1 MFHKKGDIMNYYD
14 EIKNILVDNAIG
26 RKVRE
31 YKSNQKDLESYYN
44 VGKLLVEAQGG
55 EERAKYGDGLI
66 KEYSKRLTSE
76 LGKGYTV
83 TRLKYMRTF
92 FEVVKKSPPLAD
104 QFKNINITWSNICEI
119 LYLKN
124 IEEIKYYLNLSNK
137 LCLTKRELRLRIK
150 SDEYNRLPAEVK
162 EKLKSNE
169 VISNSE
175 KVPSPVVLHDLRV
188 DGKLTEKLVQALI
201 DENPINFCNAL
212 GEGYTYCG
220 SQYKIKIGANYNY
233 IDVLL
238 FNVMDMNY
246 VVVEIKVTELKK
258 EYVGQIQTYMN
269 YVDVN
274 LKKEFHNKTTGILLV
289 RQNNKWLIKYINND
303 GITIR
308 SFITDNEKI
317 IVYEG

>member
-1 MFHKKGDIMNYYD
+1 MNYYN
-14 EIKNILVDNAIG
+14 EIKNILIDNAIG

-76 LGKGYTV
+76 LGKGYSIQN
-83 TRLKYMRTF
+83 LKDMRKF
-92 FEVVKKSPPLAD
+92 YQFIQKSQPLAV
-104 QFKNINITWSNICEI
+104 QFKNMNITWSNVCEI
-119 LYLKN
+119 MRITN

-150 SDEYNRLPAEVK
+150 SNEYNRLPVEVK
-162 EKLKSNE
+162 EKLRSNE
-169 VISNSE
+169 VVSTSE
-175 KVPSPVVLHDLRV
+175 KVPSPVVLQDLKV
-188 DGKLTEKLVQALI
+188 DGKLTEKMVQTWI
-201 DENPINFCNAL
+201 DENPIKFCNAL

-220 SQYKIKIGANYNY
+220 SQYKIKIGVNYNF

-238 FNVMDMNY
+238 FNVLDMNY
-246 VVVEIKVTELKK
+246 VVVEIKVTEIKK
-258 EYVGQIQTYMN
+258 EHIGQIQTYMN
-269 YVDVN
+269 YIDIN

-289 RQNNKWLIKYINND
+289 RENNEWLIKYINGD
-303 GITIR
+303 DVTIR
-308 SFITDNEKI
+308 NFITSSEC
-317 IVYEG
+317 

>member
-1 MFHKKGDIMNYYD
+1 MNYYN
-14 EIKNILVDNAIG
+14 EIKSILVDNAIG
-26 RKVRE
+26 KKVRE

-55 EERAKYGDGLI
+55 EERAKYGNGLI

-92 FEVVKKSPPLAD
+92 YELVKKSPPLAD
-104 QFKNINITWSNICEI
+104 QFKNVNTTWSNICEI

-150 SDEYNRLPAEVK
+150 SNEYNRLSVEVK

-169 VISNSE
+169 VVGTNE
-175 KVPSPVVLHDLRV
+175 KVPSPVVLQGLKVND
-188 DGKLTEKLVQALI
+188 KLTEKIVQKWI
-201 DENPINFCNAL
+201 DENPASFCEAL
-212 GEGYTYCG
+212 GEGYTYVK
-220 SQYKIKIGANYNY
+220 SQYKIKIGSNYNY

-238 FNVMDMNY
+238 FNYISNSF
-246 VVVEIKVTELKK
+246 VVVEIKVIELKK
-258 EYVGQIQTYMN
+258 EHIGQIETYIN
-269 YVDVN
+269 YIDAN
-274 LKKEFHNKTTGILLV
+274 LKKDFHNKTTGILLV
-289 RQNNKWLIKYINND
+289 RENNKWLIKYINND
-303 GITIR
+303 GIIIR
-308 SFITDNEKI
+308 NYITSEEQVSECLGDLK
-317 IVYEG
+317 

>member
-1 MFHKKGDIMNYYD
+1 MNYYD

-124 IEEIKYYLNLSNK
+124 IEEIKYYLDLSNK

-162 EKLKSNE
+162 EKLKTSE

>member
-1 MFHKKGDIMNYYD
+1 MNYYN
-14 EIKNILVDNAIG
+14 EIRSILIDNAIG

-55 EERAKYGDGLI
+55 EERAKYGNGLI

-92 FEVVKKSPPLAD
+92 YELVKKSPPLAD
-104 QFKNINITWSNICEI
+104 QFKNVNTTWSNICEI

-150 SDEYNRLPAEVK
+150 SNEYNRFSVEVK

-169 VISNSE
+169 VVGTNE
-175 KVPSPVVLHDLRV
+175 KVPSPVVLQGLKVND
-188 DGKLTEKLVQALI
+188 KLTEKIVQKWI
-201 DENPINFCNAL
+201 DENPASFCEAL
-212 GEGYTYCG
+212 GEGYTYVK
-220 SQYKIKIGANYNY
+220 SQYKIKIGSNYNY

-238 FNVMDMNY
+238 FNYISNSF

-258 EYVGQIQTYMN
+258 EHIGQIETYIN
-269 YVDVN
+269 YIDAN
-274 LKKEFHNKTTGILLV
+274 LKKDFHNKTTGILLV
-289 RQNNKWLIKYINND
+289 RENNKWLIKYINND
-303 GITIR
+303 GIKVR
-308 SFITDNEKI
+308 KYITSEEQVGEYLGGLK
-317 IVYEG
+317 

>member
-1 MFHKKGDIMNYYD
+1 MNYYN
-14 EIKNILVDNAIG
+14 EIKSILVDNAIG
-26 RKVRE
+26 KKVRE

-55 EERAKYGDGLI
+55 EERAKYGNGLI

-92 FEVVKKSPPLAD
+92 YELVKKSPPLAD
-104 QFKNINITWSNICEI
+104 QFKNVNTTWSNICEI

-150 SDEYNRLPAEVK
+150 SNEYNRLSVEVK

-169 VISNSE
+169 VVGTNE
-175 KVPSPVVLHDLRV
+175 KVPSPVVLQGLKVND
-188 DGKLTEKLVQALI
+188 KLTEKIVQKWI
-201 DENPINFCNAL
+201 DENPASFCEAL
-212 GEGYTYCG
+212 GEGYTYVK
-220 SQYKIKIGANYNY
+220 SQYKIKIGSNYNY

-238 FNVMDMNY
+238 FNVINMNY

-258 EYVGQIQTYMN
+258 EHIGQIETYMN
-269 YVDVN
+269 YVDTN

-289 RQNNKWLIKYINND
+289 RDNNKWLIKYINND
-303 GITIR
+303 GIKVR
-308 SFITDNEKI
+308 KYITSEEQVSECLGGLK
-317 IVYEG
+317 

>member
-1 MFHKKGDIMNYYD
+1 MFRKKGDIMNYYD

-66 KEYSKRLTSE
+66 KEYSKRLSSE

-104 QFKNINITWSNICEI
+104 QCKNINITWSNICEI

-124 IEEIKYYLNLSNK
+124 IEEIKYYLDLSNK

-169 VISNSE
+169 AVSTSE
-175 KVPSPVVLHDLRV
+175 KVPSPVVLQNLKINGELR
-188 DGKLTEKLVQALI
+188 EKIVQKWI
-201 DENPINFCNAL
+201 DENPTLFCESL
-212 GEGYTYCG
+212 GDGYTYVK

-238 FNVMDMNY
+238 FNAVDLNY

-258 EYVGQIQTYMN
+258 EYIGQIQTYMN
-269 YVDVN
+269 YIDIN
-274 LKKEFHNKTTGILLV
+274 LRKEFHNKTTGILLV
-289 RQNNKWLIKYINND
+289 RENNKWLIKYVNNND
-303 GITIR
+303 IVIR
-308 SFITDNEKI
+308 EFITSN
-317 IVYEG
+317 

>member
-1 MFHKKGDIMNYYD
+1 MNYYN
-14 EIKNILVDNAIG
+14 EIKSILIDNAIG

-55 EERAKYGDGLI
+55 EERAKYGNGLI

-92 FEVVKKSPPLAD
+92 YELVKKSPPLAD
-104 QFKNINITWSNICEI
+104 QFKNVNTTWSNICEI

-150 SDEYNRLPAEVK
+150 SNEYNRLSVEVK

-169 VISNSE
+169 LVSTSE
-175 KVPSPVVLHDLRV
+175 KVPSPVVLQGLKVND
-188 DGKLTEKLVQALI
+188 KLTEKIVQKWI
-201 DENPINFCNAL
+201 DENPASFCEAL
-212 GEGYTYCG
+212 GEGYTYVK
-220 SQYKIKIGANYNY
+220 SQYKIKIGSNYNY

-238 FNVMDMNY
+238 FNYISNSF

-258 EYVGQIQTYMN
+258 EHIGQIETYMN
-269 YVDVN
+269 YIDTN
-274 LKKEFHNKTTGILLV
+274 LKKDFHNKTTGILLV
-289 RQNNKWLIKYINND
+289 RENNRWLIKYINND
-303 GITIR
+303 GILVR
-308 SFITDNEKI
+308 NYITSEEQVSECLGGLK
-317 IVYEG
+317 

>member
-1 MFHKKGDIMNYYD
+1 MNYYN

-55 EERAKYGDGLI
+55 EERAKYGNGLI

-92 FEVVKKSPPLAD
+92 YELVKKSPPLAD
-104 QFKNINITWSNICEI
+104 QFKNVNTTWSNICEI

-124 IEEIKYYLNLSNK
+124 IEEIEYYLNLSNK
-137 LCLTKRELRLRIK
+137 LCLTARELRTRIK
-150 SDEYNRLPAEVK
+150 SNEYGRLPVEVK

-169 VISNSE
+169 VVGTNE
-175 KVPSPVVLHDLRV
+175 KVPSPVVLQGLKVND
-188 DGKLTEKLVQALI
+188 KLTEKIVQKWI
-201 DENPINFCNAL
+201 DENPASFCEAL
-212 GEGYTYCG
+212 GEGYTYVK
-220 SQYKIKIGANYNY
+220 SQYKIKIGSNYNY

-238 FNVMDMNY
+238 FNYISNSF

-258 EYVGQIQTYMN
+258 EHIGQIETYIN
-269 YVDVN
+269 YIDAN
-274 LKKEFHNKTTGILLV
+274 LKKDFHNKTTGILLV
-289 RQNNKWLIKYINND
+289 RENNKWLIKYINND
-303 GITIR
+303 GIIIR
-308 SFITDNEKI
+308 NYITSEEQVSECLGGLK
-317 IVYEG
+317 

>member
-1 MFHKKGDIMNYYD
+1 MNYYD

-76 LGKGYTV
+76 FGKGYTV

-124 IEEIKYYLNLSNK
+124 IEEIKYYLDLSNK

-150 SDEYNRLPAEVK
+150 SDEYNRLPVEVK

-317 IVYEG
+317 IV

>member
-1 MFHKKGDIMNYYD
+1 MFRKKGDIMNYYD

-66 KEYSKRLTSE
+66 KEYSKRLSSE

-104 QFKNINITWSNICEI
+104 QCKNINITWSNICEI

-124 IEEIKYYLNLSNK
+124 IEEIKYYLDLSNK

-169 VISNSE
+169 AVSTSE
-175 KVPSPVVLHDLRV
+175 KVPSPVVLRDLRV
-188 DGKLTEKLVQALI
+188 DGKLTEKLVQKWI
-201 DENPINFCNAL
+201 DEYPTLFCKAL
-212 GEGYTYCG
+212 GEGYSYIE

-238 FNVMDMNY
+238 FNTFDLNY

-258 EYVGQIQTYMN
+258 EYIGQIQTYMN
-269 YVDVN
+269 YIDIN
-274 LKKEFHNKTTGILLV
+274 LRKEFHNKTTGILLV
-289 RQNNKWLIKYINND
+289 RENNKWLIKYVNNND
-303 GITIR
+303 IVIR
-308 SFITDNEKI
+308 EFITSN
-317 IVYEG
+317 

>member
-1 MFHKKGDIMNYYD
+1 MNYYD

-104 QFKNINITWSNICEI
+104 QFKNIIITWSNICEI

-124 IEEIKYYLNLSNK
+124 IEEIKYYLDLSNK

-303 GITIR
+303 DIVVR
-308 SFITDNEKI
+308 EFIVNEELILISKM
-317 IVYEG
+317 V

>member
-1 MFHKKGDIMNYYD
+1 MNYYT

-76 LGKGYTV
+76 LGKGYSIQN
-83 TRLKYMRTF
+83 LKDMRKF
-92 FEVVKKSPPLAD
+92 YQFIQKSQPLAV
-104 QFKNINITWSNICEI
+104 QFKNMNITWSNVCEI
-119 LYLKN
+119 MRITN

-150 SDEYNRLPAEVK
+150 SNEYNRLPVEVK
-162 EKLKSNE
+162 EKLRSNE
-169 VISNSE
+169 VVSTSE
-175 KVPSPVVLHDLRV
+175 KVPSPVVLQDLKV
-188 DGKLTEKLVQALI
+188 DGKLTEKMVQTWI
-201 DENPINFCNAL
+201 DENPIKFCNAL

-220 SQYKIKIGANYNY
+220 SQYKIKIGLNYNY

-238 FNVMDMNY
+238 FNVIDMNY

-258 EYVGQIQTYMN
+258 ELIGQIQTYMN
-269 YVDVN
+269 YVDIN

-289 RQNNKWLIKYINND
+289 RENNKWLIKYINGD
-303 GITIR
+303 DVTIR
-308 SFITDNEKI
+308 RFITSSEC
-317 IVYEG
+317 